1 MGPRVIVALA
11 LVLLAAC
18 SAAPVPAD
26 PAVAELTEQLDLAR
40 DEIGQL
46 ERQLA
51 KATGANEDSAA
62 RIEEME
68 SDVERLGEELEAATV
83 AAETAAAATTP
94 MPSAA
99 GPSRLA
105 PS

>member
-11 LVLLAAC
+11 FVLLAAC
-18 SAAPVPAD
+18 SAGPVSAD

-40 DEIGQL
+40 DEIAQL

-62 RIEEME
+62 RIGIG
-68 SDVERLGEELEAATV
+68 R
-83 AAETAAAATTP
+83 
-94 MPSAA
+94 
-99 GPSRLA
+99 RRR
-105 PS
+105 